1 MPSVSIQYLY
11 HSGFA
16 VETASHLFI
25 FDYYLDTPRGCGPD
39 QGVVSPS
46 MLQGRDVV
54 VFVSHSHGDH
64 YNPAIF
70 QWRRVKPQIRYIL
83 ADEIATKEDVL
94 SVKAGKTYPLG
105 GLEVRT
111 LDSTDLGVAFLV
123 KADGLCLYHAGDLN
137 WWHWNDEPE
146 EANRAM
152 ARRYQQQ
159 IDSLKGGIHRHRFHP
174 GRSTPG
180 GKCPIGIGL
189 FHEAGGR
196 PLDRPH
202 ALWVQW
208 FHLRPH
214 RSRPPHSL
222 LSRPYFTDFPPRPA
236 FPDFHSLNQTTIRHG
251 QESKPM
257 ADFCIS
263 PV

>member
-1 MPSVSIQYLY
+1 MPSVSIRYLY

-16 VETASHLFI
+16 VKTASHLFI

-70 QWRRVKPQIRYIL
+70 QWRKGNPQIRYIL

-159 IDSLKGGIHRHRFHP
+159 IDSLKGESIDIAFIPVDPRQEENALLGLDYFMKQVGARWIVPMHFGSNGSIFDRIGHDPRTASYRDRILQISHRGQRF
-174 GRSTPG
+174 
-180 GKCPIGIGL
+180 
-189 FHEAGGR
+189 
-196 PLDRPH
+196 
-202 ALWVQW
+202 Q
-208 FHLRPH
+208 
-214 RSRPPHSL
+214 
-222 LSRPYFTDFPPRPA
+222 
-236 FPDFHSLNQTTIRHG
+236 
-251 QESKPM
+251 
-257 ADFCIS
+257 IS
-263 PV
+263 IP

>member
-39 QGVVSPS
+39 QGVVSPA
-46 MLQGRDVV
+46 MLQDRDVV

-123 KADGLCLYHAGDLN
+123 
-137 WWHWNDEPE
+137 
-146 EANRAM
+146 
-152 ARRYQQQ
+152 RRTGFACTTPGT
-159 IDSLKGGIHRHRFHP
+159 STGGIGTMNRRKP
-174 GRSTPG
+174 TARWPAGINNRSTP
-180 GKCPIGIGL
+180 
-189 FHEAGGR
+189 
-196 PLDRPH
+196 
-202 ALWVQW
+202 
-208 FHLRPH
+208 
-214 RSRPPHSL
+214 
-222 LSRPYFTDFPPRPA
+222 
-236 FPDFHSLNQTTIRHG
+236 
-251 QESKPM
+251 
-257 ADFCIS
+257 
-263 PV
+263 

>member
-1 MPSVSIQYLY
+1 MPSVSIRYLY

-70 QWRRVKPQIRYIL
+70 QWRKGNPQIRYIL

-159 IDSLKGGIHRHRFHP
+159 IDSLKGESIDIAFIPVDPRQEENALL
-174 GRSTPG
+174 
-180 GKCPIGIGL
+180 GL
-189 FHEAGGR
+189 DYFMKQVGA
-196 PLDRPH
+196 LDRPH

-214 RSRPPHSL
+214 RSRSPHSL
-222 LSRPYFTDFPPRPA
+222 LSGSYFADFPPGPA
-236 FPDFHSLNQTTIRHG
+236 FPAFPSLNQTTIRHG
-251 QESKPM
+251 L
-257 ADFCIS
+257 
-263 PV
+263 